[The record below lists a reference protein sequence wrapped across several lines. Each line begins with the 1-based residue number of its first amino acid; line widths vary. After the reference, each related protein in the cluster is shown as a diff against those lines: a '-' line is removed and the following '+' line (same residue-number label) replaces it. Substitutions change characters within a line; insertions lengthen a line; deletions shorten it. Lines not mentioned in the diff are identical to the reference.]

1 MTVRL
6 HSIPLILNQQY
17 GGNGARMAEATGLS
31 ELTISKYREDWNCK
45 QHIVIDG
52 ELFTKHKCTKPFEVD
67 HGNVPNFSGR
77 IHPVV
82 HSKWDGKP

>member
-31 ELTISKYREDWNCK
+31 ELTISKYRKDWNCES
-45 QHIVIDG
+45 HIIINGV
-52 ELFTKHKCTKPFEVD
+52 LFTKHKTTKAFEVD
-67 HGNVPNFSGR
+67 HANVPNFSGR
-77 IHPVV
+77 VHNPV
-82 HSKWDGKP
+82 SLIRGGK